1 MYRLAKKLVIFL
13 SISLMLSQNSMS
25 LSDNGDGTWNVDYV
39 SDSSIGG
46 FQFDV
51 DGTTLTGASG
61 GDSASNGFT
70 VSTSSTT
77 ALGFS
82 LTGAS
87 IPPTDSGVL
96 VVLSL
101 DGTPTGLSSIV
112 VSSALGASL
121 DFPSEY
127 IYDGGSSV
135 SGCTDSTACNFNPDA
150 TEDDGSCDY
159 AEENFDCDGNCTAIV
174 DCNGECGGSAVLDD
188 CGLCDG
194 PGATIECW
202 DSSFVCDIQD
212 CPEEENGPSYFIV
225 DLEDTGESQLTIFS
239 DSITSLAPGDEV

>member
-1 MYRLAKKLVIFL
+1 VYKLAKKLVIFL

-70 VSTSSTT
+70 VSTSNTT

-96 VVLSL
+96 LVLSL

-135 SGCTDSTACNFNPDA
+135 SGCTDSTACNYDA
-150 TEDDGSCDY
+150 DAVSDDGSCLY
-159 AEENFDCDGNCTAIV
+159 NDCA
-174 DCNGECGGSAVLDD
+174 GECGGSAVEDD
-188 CGLCDG
+188 CG
-194 PGATIECW
+194 
-202 DSSFVCDIQD
+202 VCD
-212 CPEEENGPSYFIV
+212 
-225 DLEDTGESQLTIFS
+225 
-239 DSITSLAPGDEV
+239 